1 MRLLNIPH
9 EPTSLVL
16 GRVFYIVIAVVA
28 STLAFAYY
36 VKDALEMKD
45 VYQVE
50 YYSEIL
56 PVPVVLFR
64 VVTNRTERIRPEF
77 TLAAQPKNIRYF
89 EEYVELMMD
98 YVSWNKNV
106 TDSKSLIQDW
116 KSIDDDRKYNSSDT
130 TKTLQM
136 FMIKPSINATF
147 APNIT
152 NINHKT
158 KSEKTPTTEITI
170 SFWSYIR
177 VGPSLDLS
185 RNSITVVDVFVINN
199 STMIADGI
207 NVKEPLDLG
216 SINARYRFRANA
228 GTKVMIDFL
237 QSYKVTNDNE
247 EPIRDVRFT
256 EQRGLHPSTI
266 EFSIAPGNKPSPDGK
281 TYIVKKE
288 KAKRPLNPIQVAG
301 TAGGA
306 FTVITFIFTFLFGQ
320 RRLRPWGFVQ
330 RRLLRNKILKLLP
343 SSMTSLKS
351 SYKPELNQDSITD
364 MTYLNQ
370 PHPLQR
376 GIATSWMPKT
386 TDDKDYN
393 ANILHQNSYLNT
405 HPHPDEID
413 QLRSIVEAQME
424 TQRAQMEAQKAQ
436 TAQMEA
442 QVEAQMKQ
450 SAMILDRL
458 TALESGNTCPDNTTA
473 MLNSLIAN
481 NNRLPHLSLN
491 QHHTNSTI
499 MPSGTASSVESR
511 LSKLEMFQYRLGT
524 FYLSSD
530 LFDDTAHT

>member
-36 VKDALEMKD
+36 VKEALEMKD

-50 YYSEIL
+50 YYPEIL

-64 VVTNRTERIRPEF
+64 VVTNYTERIIPGF
-77 TLAAQPKNIRYF
+77 TVAAQPKDISYTSVD
-89 EEYVELMMD
+89 VEQVMD
-98 YVSWNKNV
+98 HISWNKNV

-116 KSIDDDRKYNSSDT
+116 KLIGDDRRYNSSDT
-130 TKTLQM
+130 NNTLQM
-136 FMIKPSINATF
+136 FMIKPDINATF

-152 NINHKT
+152 NINNKT
-158 KSEKTPTTEITI
+158 KSKKPTTEITI

-177 VGPSLDLS
+177 LESSLVLS

-376 GIATSWMPKT
+376 GITTSWMPKT

-393 ANILHQNSYLNT
+393 ANILHQSSYLNT

-413 QLRSIVEAQME
+413 QLRYMMDVQKTQME
-424 TQRAQMEAQKAQ
+424 TQRAQMEAQ
-436 TAQMEA
+436 M
-442 QVEAQMKQ
+442 EAQMKQ
-450 SAMILDRL
+450 FAMMSDRL
-458 TALESGNTCPDNTTA
+458 AALESGNTCPDNTTA

-481 NNRLPHLSLN
+481 NGRLPHLSLN
-491 QHHTNSTI
+491 QHTNSTI
-499 MPSGTASSVESR
+499 MPSGTASSLESR
-511 LSKLEMFQYRLGT
+511 VSKLEMFQYRLGT